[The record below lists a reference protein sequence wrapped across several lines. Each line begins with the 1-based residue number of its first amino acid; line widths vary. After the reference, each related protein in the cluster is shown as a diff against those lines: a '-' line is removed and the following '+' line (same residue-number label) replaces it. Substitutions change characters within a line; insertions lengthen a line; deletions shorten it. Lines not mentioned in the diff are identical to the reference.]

1 MVPGN
6 NSMPGIPGSGGS
18 GRVKGVPQSFGYVK
32 RPGGQA
38 NNTNGQTPHQN
49 MNMTQ
54 MQCKKSTFE

>member
-1 MVPGN
+1 MAN
-6 NSMPGIPGSGGS
+6 IPGSGGS

-49 MNMTQ
+49 MSMPQ
-54 MQCKKSTFE
+54 MQCI